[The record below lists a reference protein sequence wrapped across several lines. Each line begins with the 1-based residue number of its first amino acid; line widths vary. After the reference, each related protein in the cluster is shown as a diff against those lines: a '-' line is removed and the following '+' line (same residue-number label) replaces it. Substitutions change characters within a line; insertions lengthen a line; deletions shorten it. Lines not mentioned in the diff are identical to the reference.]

1 MKKYKRT
8 TKKQILAHLS
18 FQRQSGLSV
27 INYCKSHNLIKQ
39 TFYAWRSR
47 YDLPLSTKEP
57 TPEFVA
63 LDIEPSVI
71 ESDSFIAEIQH
82 PNGCSISF
90 YKGCSAVFLAETLK
104 LL

>member
-1 MKKYKRT
+1 MKKNRRT
-8 TKKQILAHLS
+8 TKKQILTHLIS
-18 FQRQSGLSV
+18 QRQSGLSV
-27 INYCKSHNLIKQ
+27 INYCKRHKLIKQ

-47 YDLPLSTKEP
+47 YNLPLSTKEP

-71 ESDSFIAEIQH
+71 ESDSVIAEIQH